1 VPPVVFLNP
10 TGGLISVSMSLLA
23 SPSTQFENRLL
34 AALPSEVAARMKPN
48 LETVSLSF
56 KEVLYQPKKTIEYVY
71 FPNHGVVSLLVLL
84 EDDTLAE
91 VGLVG
96 NEGMVGLSVFL
107 EVEKTPFRAIV
118 QVPGVAMRMRADV
131 FKDFVGHGDSLHNLL
146 LRYSHVRMLQFAQSA
161 ACIAHHSV
169 EERCCRWLLMTR
181 DRVNSNQFPITHEFL
196 SQMLGVRRASVT
208 VVAGMLQKAGLIS
221 YSRGR
226 MTILDPQGLEDVSC
240 ECYRLVKSQED
251 WLTQAPE

>member
-1 VPPVVFLNP
+1 MALSEFGKPP
-10 TGGLISVSMSLLA
+10 S
-23 SPSTQFENRLL
+23 NRLL
-34 AALPSEVAARMKPN
+34 AVSSELTSRMKPY

-56 KEVLYQPKKTIEYVY
+56 KEVLYKPSQPIEYIY
-71 FPNHGVVSLLVLL
+71 FPVHGVVSLLVIL
-84 EDDTLAE
+84 EDGAIAE

-107 EVEKTPFRAIV
+107 EVEATPLKAIV
-118 QVPGVAMRMRADV
+118 QVPGVAMRMKADV
-131 FKDFVGHGDSLHNLL
+131 FKDFVGHEEPFNNLL
-146 LRYSHVRMLQFAQSA
+146 RRYSHTRMLQFAQSA

-181 DRVNSNQFPITHEFL
+181 DRANSNQFPITHEFL

-226 MTILDPQGLEDVSC
+226 MTILDSQGLEDVSC
-240 ECYRLVKSQED
+240 ECYRVVKDEED
-251 WLTQAPE
+251 LLTGGLIQPVA

>member
-1 VPPVVFLNP
+1 MTL
-10 TGGLISVSMSLLA
+10 SESLQI
-23 SPSTQFENRLL
+23 PFENRLL
-34 AALPSEVAARMKPN
+34 AALPKEVTSRIKPH

-56 KEVLYQPKKTIEYVY
+56 KEVLYQPKKPIEYVY
-71 FPNHGVVSLLVLL
+71 FPNQGVVSLLILL
-84 EDDTLAE
+84 EDGTLAE

-96 NEGMVGLSVFL
+96 NEGMVGLSVFM
-107 EVEKTPFRAIV
+107 EVETTPFKAIV

-131 FKDFVGHGDSLHNLL
+131 FKDFVNEGNPLHNLL

-181 DRVNSNQFPITHEFL
+181 DRANSNQFPITQEFL

-226 MTILDPQGLEDVSC
+226 MTILDRHGLEDVSC
-240 ECYRLVKSQED
+240 ECYRIVKDEED
-251 WLTQAPE
+251 LLTCEVVKPVA

>member
-1 VPPVVFLNP
+1 
-10 TGGLISVSMSLLA
+10 MSQSELEKPLK
-23 SPSTQFENRLL
+23 NRLL
-34 AALPSEVAARMKPN
+34 AALPNDLISQLLPN

-56 KEVLYQPKKTIEYVY
+56 KQVLYQPQKTIEYVY
-71 FPNHGVVSLLVLL
+71 FPNHGVVSLLIIL
-84 EDDTLAE
+84 EDGTLAE

-107 EVEKTPFRAIV
+107 EVETTPFEAIV
-118 QVPGVAMRMRADV
+118 QVPGVAMRMRTDI
-131 FKDFVGHGDSLHNLL
+131 FKEFVGHGEVFNNLL
-146 LRYSHVRMLQFAQSA
+146 RRYSNARMLQFAQSA

-181 DRVNSNQFPITHEFL
+181 DRVNSDQFPITHEFL

-221 YSRGR
+221 YSRGQ
-226 MTILDPQGLEDVSC
+226 MTILDRHGLEDVSC
-240 ECYRLVKSQED
+240 ECYRIVKNEED
-251 WLTQAPE
+251 LLTAQAINPAA